1 VPRLIRAGCEVVAKL
16 TRLDLVLLHAP
27 SVYDFRERFAVY
39 GPISDVIPSTPIF
52 EMYPL
57 GFVSMVAHLEKH
69 GYRARII
76 NVAVKMLRDP
86 KFDVEE
92 FVEGLDARAY
102 GVDLHWLA
110 HADGATRLA
119 EAVKRHHPDA
129 PVLMGGLSASYF
141 HEEIA
146 ADYPQVD
153 YVLRGD
159 STEEP
164 LLELMRCLDSGKTPD
179 NVPNLTWRD
188 AGGKKRVNP
197 LTHVPR
203 SLDDVIL
210 DYEVVVKLVLRHRD
224 LESNLPYESFMDYPF
239 TAVLT
244 CKGCSRSCV
253 TCGGSRYSFSNFYG
267 RDGPVFKSPGKLVEE
282 MKVISDY
289 FKTPIFLL
297 GDLNQGGERYAEGV
311 LDEIKREKVDNTV
324 IFELFEPA
332 TEDFLKRAASS
343 CESFSMEI
351 SPDSH
356 DEGVRRLQGK
366 SYTNEAMDKSIG
378 KAMGLG
384 SLKYDVFFMSGLPGQ
399 TRDSVL
405 ASAEYGARLMGEY
418 KERNVYAFLAPMAP
432 FLDPGSIAFEEPEA
446 HGYTRLLGT
455 LGEHRAAL
463 SQPTWKH
470 VLNYSTRW
478 MSRDDVCASTYDGMQ
493 RLNRAKVDLGVID
506 PGRGDTIEE
515 GLTRTMALIGRVD
528 EILASTPDE
537 EKRTE
542 LLKGLDAKDGSI
554 GKTMIY
560 LKRELRVPG
569 GAGVRVSGVVKHL
582 LRRSR
587 R

>member
-1 VPRLIRAGCEVVAKL
+1 M

-57 GFVSMVAHLEKH
+57 GFVSMVAYLEKH

-76 NVAVKMLRDP
+76 NVAVKMLRDL
-86 KFDVEE
+86 KFDVDE
-92 FVEGLDARAY
+92 FVGKLEAGAY
-102 GVDLHWLA
+102 GIDLHWLA
-110 HADGATRLA
+110 HSDGALRLA
-119 EAVKRHHPDA
+119 ETVKRHHPEA
-129 PVLMGGLSASYF
+129 PVLMGGLSSSYF
-141 HEEIA
+141 HEEIV
-146 ADYPQVD
+146 ADYPEVD

-164 LLELMRCLDSGKTPD
+164 LLELMRCIEAGKAPEE
-179 NVPNLTWRD
+179 VPNLTWRD
-188 AGGKKRVNP
+188 AGGRKRINP
-197 LTHVPR
+197 LTHVPKN
-203 SLDDVIL
+203 LDDITL
-210 DYEVVVKLVLRHRD
+210 DYEMVVKLVLRHRD

-244 CKGCSRSCV
+244 CKGCTKSCT
-253 TCGGSRYSFSNFYG
+253 TCGGSRYSFSRFYG
-267 RDGPVFKSPGKLVEE
+267 RDEPVFKSPGKLVEE
-282 MKVISDY
+282 MKVISEY

-297 GDLNQGGERYAEGV
+297 GDLNQGGERYARGV
-311 LDEIKREKVDNTV
+311 LDEIKREGVDNTI

-332 TEDFLKRAASS
+332 SEGFLKQAAGS

-356 DEGVRRLQGK
+356 DEEVRRLQGK
-366 SYTNEAMDKSIG
+366 GYTNEALEKSVS

-384 SLKYDVFFMSGLPGQ
+384 SLKYDVFYMSGLPGQ
-399 TRDSVL
+399 SRESVL
-405 ASAEYGARLMGEY
+405 ESAEYGARLMEEY

-446 HGYTRLLGT
+446 YGYTRLIGT

-463 SQPTWKH
+463 KQPTWKH

-478 MSRDDVCASTYDGMQ
+478 MSRNDVCSSTYEGML

-506 PGRGDTIEE
+506 PGRGETIEE
-515 GLTRTMALIGRVD
+515 GLTKTMALIGRVD
-528 EILASTPDE
+528 EILASTLDE
-537 EKRTE
+537 DKRAE
-542 LLKGLDAKDGSI
+542 LLRGLNSKDGSI

-569 GAGVRVSGVVKHL
+569 GAGLRVGGVVKHL